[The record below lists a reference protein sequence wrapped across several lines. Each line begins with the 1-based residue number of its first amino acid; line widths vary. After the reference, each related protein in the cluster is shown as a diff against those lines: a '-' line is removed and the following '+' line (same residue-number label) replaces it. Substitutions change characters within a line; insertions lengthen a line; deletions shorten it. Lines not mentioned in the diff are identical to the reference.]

1 MVDGTLL
8 TLIITSLPRPQEAL
22 GHARQFSDAPRC
34 WLFFY
39 RNLFENLN
47 ELGPDAFLQHK
58 FGHHIKAANFTED
71 EFRMKFRQWVG
82 VGKEQPIAMGLHLM
96 GHFISSKEQAAIKTA
111 QENNATA
118 VEFEYSEEA
127 TAPLHLP
134 AGNTETKAP
143 LNLAEGTTETKAT
156 PTFFRKLVF

>member
-1 MVDGTLL
+1 
-8 TLIITSLPRPQEAL
+8 
-22 GHARQFSDAPRC
+22 
-34 WLFFY
+34 
-39 RNLFENLN
+39 
-47 ELGPDAFLQHK
+47 
-58 FGHHIKAANFTED
+58 
-71 EFRMKFRQWVG
+71 MKFRQWVG

-156 PTFFRKLVF
+156 LTFFRKLVF